1 MGKIIGIDLGTTNSV
16 VAVMEGGEPT
26 VIASAEGG
34 RTVPSVVAFTKTGER
49 LVGQLAKRQAV
60 TNPANTVY
68 SIKRFMGRRW
78 DDPEVKRSGKLVP
91 YGVEKDPKSDGVA
104 VKLADGKVYTP
115 PEISAMILQK
125 LKTDAEAYLGE
136 KITEAVITVPA
147 YFDDTQ
153 RQATKDAGRI
163 AGLDVKRIINEP
175 TASALAYGLDKKGD
189 EKIAVYDLGGGTF
202 DISILE
208 LGEGVFE
215 VKATNGDTHLGG
227 DDFDQR
233 VIDWLLAEFKKDQ
246 GIDLAKDQQ
255 ALQRLKE
262 AAEKAKIELSS
273 TATTE
278 INLPYITADAT
289 GPKHLVVSLTRAKL
303 EDLVADL
310 VEKTEG
316 PVKAALKDAGLKPGE
331 IDEVILVGGMTRM
344 PAVVEAVKAM
354 FGGKEPHKGVNPD
367 EVVAIGAAIQAGVLA
382 GDVKDVL
389 LLDVTPLSLGIETL
403 GGVMTK
409 LIERNTTIPTSKSQV
424 FSTASDSQSQ
434 VEIHVLQ
441 GERDF
446 AQRQQDAG
454 PVHPRRDPA
463 GPAWRAADRGH
474 VRHRRQRHPRRQG
487 QGPGDRQGAAGPH
500 HGLVDARQERRGPDG
515 PRRPGARRGGRQA
528 ARGGRD
534 PQPGGGPDLPGRA
547 DAQGPGRQGV
557 VRGQA
562 RGRERRVVAARG
574 TQGLR
579 HGDRPDRDDRPG
591 RDAPAGL
598 DRGLPGLGG
607 RAGRRTARRTATA
620 RTAPAA
626 TPPRA
631 LPRATPRPR
640 ARRRSKASSRRSRPL
655 GVRLQHHVP
664 GDGPDRF
671 AGPGRSV
678 PGARSVPAPFRAW
691 RPFRPPRAGPAS
703 SRPHAARSRTWH
715 DGAASPRAPR
725 ARRRPRRSR
734 GR

>member
-1 MGKIIGIDLGTTNSV
+1 MGKIIGVDLGTTNSV

-34 RTVPSVVAFTKTGER
+34 RTVPSVVAFSKTSER

-60 TNPANTVY
+60 TNPHNTVY

-78 DDPEVKRSGKLVP
+78 DDPEVQRSKSLVP
-91 YGVEKDPKSDGVA
+91 YEVIKDPKSDGVL
-104 VKLADGKVYTP
+104 VKLSDGKTYSP

-125 LKTDAEAYLGE
+125 LKADAEAYIGE
-136 KITEAVITVPA
+136 KVTEAVITVPA

-175 TASALAYGLDKKGD
+175 TASALAYGLDKKTD

-208 LGEGVFE
+208 LGDGVFE

-246 GIDLAKDQQ
+246 GIDLSKDPQ

-273 TATTE
+273 TMSTE
-278 INLPYITADAT
+278 INLPYVTADAS
-289 GPKHLVVSLTRAKL
+289 GPKHLVMTLSRAKL
-303 EDLVADL
+303 EDLVKDL
-310 VEKTEG
+310 VEKTKG
-316 PVKAALKDAGLKPGE
+316 PVTAALKDSGLKASE

-367 EVVAIGAAIQAGVLA
+367 EVVAIGAAIQAGVL
-382 GDVKDVL
+382 GGEVKDVL

-424 FSTASDSQSQ
+424 FSTASDNQSQ

-446 AQRQQDAG
+446 AADNKTLGRFILDGIPPAPRGIPQVEVTFDIDANGILDVKAKDRATGKEQQVRITASSMLSKDDVDKMVRDAET
-454 PVHPRRDPA
+454 HATEDKQRRDEVETRNQA
-463 GPAWRAADRGH
+463 EQLTYQADRTLTDLGDKVSAEDRAAVESQVASLREALKGSDIEA
-474 VRHRRQRHPRRQG
+474 VRTGVSTLTGTLSRVSTAAYQASASAAG
-487 QGPGDRQGAAGPH
+487 GPGDGSDGAGDGSGGDGSGGPTDGEGEPAGAGARSGGDAGAAGSNDEAVE
-500 HGLVDARQERRGPDG
+500 GEFKEV
-515 PRRPGARRGGRQA
+515 
-528 ARGGRD
+528 
-534 PQPGGGPDLPGRA
+534 
-547 DAQGPGRQGV
+547 
-557 VRGQA
+557 
-562 RGRERRVVAARG
+562 
-574 TQGLR
+574 
-579 HGDRPDRDDRPG
+579 
-591 RDAPAGL
+591 
-598 DRGLPGLGG
+598 
-607 RAGRRTARRTATA
+607 
-620 RTAPAA
+620 
-626 TPPRA
+626 
-631 LPRATPRPR
+631 
-640 ARRRSKASSRRSRPL
+640 
-655 GVRLQHHVP
+655 
-664 GDGPDRF
+664 
-671 AGPGRSV
+671 
-678 PGARSVPAPFRAW
+678 
-691 RPFRPPRAGPAS
+691 
-703 SRPHAARSRTWH
+703 
-715 DGAASPRAPR
+715 
-725 ARRRPRRSR
+725 
-734 GR
+734 